1 MSFVEISNVD
11 LIYGGV
17 ARTNSHE
24 RGLALSGLNLR
35 LEKGAFVAVVGPS
48 GCGKSTLLRLVAG
61 LINPSRG
68 AVRINNHRVEKPVS
82 GVGMAF
88 QSPTLL
94 PWRNIRD
101 NVLLPLEIV
110 EPYRSQSKT
119 QREESYARADTLLEA
134 VGLGRFGDHMPW
146 QLSGG
151 MQQRAQ
157 ICRALIHDPSILLLD
172 EPFGALDT
180 FTREELWGVMQAVW
194 LDKRCTVV
202 LVTHELR
209 EAVYLSDTVH
219 VMSAR
224 PGRVVAS
231 TTIELPRPRSLET
244 TFEATFMQYVHDCR
258 HHISHGNAT
267 S

>member
-17 ARTNSHE
+17 AGTKTDE
-24 RGLALSGLNLR
+24 PALALSALDLR

-48 GCGKSTLLRLVAG
+48 GCGKSTLLKLVAG

-68 AVRINNHRVEKPVS
+68 MVRINGQTVHKPVS

-101 NVLLPLEIV
+101 NVVLPLEIV

-119 QREESYARADTLLEA
+119 QRKESYARADALLEA
-134 VGLGRFGDHMPW
+134 VGLGQFGTHMPW

-180 FTREELWGVMQAVW
+180 FTREELWGVMQALW

-224 PGRVVAS
+224 PGRVIAS
-231 TTIELPRPRSLET
+231 RTIELSRPRSLET
-244 TFEATFMQYVHDCR
+244 TFEPTFVQYVHDCR
-258 HHISHGNAT
+258 HHISLGNT